1 MHTVVH
7 KLLHTI
13 LPPALASAELHD
25 LVVLCLDPLQE
36 PVDRAYV
43 VGEEGLA
50 QQPEGRGVR
59 RVAMKRIL
67 GCEMDSSEDALH

>member
-1 MHTVVH
+1 MHTEVH

-13 LPPALASAELHD
+13 LPPALVSAELHD

-59 RVAMKRIL
+59 KRIL

>member
-1 MHTVVH
+1 MHTLMH
-7 KLLHTI
+7 KMLHTI
-13 LPPALASAELHD
+13 LSPALASAVLHD

-59 RVAMKRIL
+59 RVAIKRIL
-67 GCEMDSSEDALH
+67 GFEIDSTQDALH